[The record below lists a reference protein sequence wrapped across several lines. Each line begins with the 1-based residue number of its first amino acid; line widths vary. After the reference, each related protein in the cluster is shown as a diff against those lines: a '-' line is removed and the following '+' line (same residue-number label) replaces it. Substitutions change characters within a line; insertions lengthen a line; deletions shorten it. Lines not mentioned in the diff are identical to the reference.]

1 LSSGLLRTDRV
12 GWAGFPQE
20 RSELVAT
27 LLSAIVRSGK
37 SEHYVQI
44 LLLRKARGIC
54 SLPQDAIDRSA
65 VDTHFS
71 AGIRTRVLKHQ
82 HTNVLQYTGS

>member
-12 GWAGFPQE
+12 GWAGFPRE

-37 SEHYVQI
+37 SEHYVKI
-44 LLLRKARGIC
+44 LLLRKARGIRA
-54 SLPQDAIDRSA
+54 LPQDAIGRSA
-65 VDTHFS
+65 VDTHIFLRES
-71 AGIRTRVLKHQ
+71 VIEF
-82 HTNVLQYTGS
+82 